1 MLISVSGARGIA
13 GESMTPAVARAFARA
28 FAEHLAK
35 DAEDRPL
42 RLCLGRDTRA
52 SSEALA
58 RAAAAGLGDAG
69 CLVRDL
75 GVVAT
80 PTVAVMIEKRHA
92 SGGLMITASHNPPQ
106 WNGIKCLS
114 GSGSAPEP
122 SEVEAIARRFGELR
136 AAGPP
141 PGTPDPPE
149 SDPLGNENHVAR
161 VLEQVDAEAI
171 RAEPP
176 AVVLDAANGA
186 GAVAG
191 RMLLETLGCPTTML
205 HEEAT
210 GRFARG
216 PEPIAE
222 HLEALRRRVPE
233 CAAAVGFAL
242 DPDADRVALV
252 DERGRYVG
260 EEYTLVLA
268 ARRRFELRGAGAVV
282 TNLSSSRMID
292 DLARRFGASVTR
304 TPVGE
309 AHVAAAMRRLGAV
322 IGGEGN
328 GGVIL
333 PEVCYVRDSLSAMG
347 LVLSLLAAART
358 PLGALVDELP
368 RYEIIKQKHD
378 LTQLGGRDGVEGL
391 LARVAAAF
399 ADERLETSDGVRVD
413 FEGGWVHL
421 RPSNTEPIVRLIAE
435 APTRAEAE
443 TLAGRI
449 AEAANL

>member
-1 MLISVSGARGIA
+1 MLIISVSGARGIA
-13 GESMTPAVARAFARA
+13 GQSMTPGIARAFARA
-28 FAEHLAK
+28 CAEGVPVPRHF
-35 DAEDRPL
+35 
-42 RLCLGRDTRA
+42 CLGRDTRA
-52 SSEALA
+52 SSPEIAS
-58 RAAAAGLGDAG
+58 AAAAGLSDAG
-69 CLVRDL
+69 CVVRDL

-80 PTVAVMIEKRHA
+80 PTVAVMIDHTRA

-106 WNGIKCLS
+106 WNGIKCLTER
-114 GSGSAPEP
+114 GTAPEP
-122 SEVEAIARRFGELR
+122 SEVEAIVRRFEELPR
-136 AAGPP
+136 TEDTSEPCQSE
-141 PGTPDPPE
+141 PG
-149 SDPLGNENHVAR
+149 GNETHVAR

-171 RAEPP
+171 RAAAP
-176 AVVLDAANGA
+176 AVVLDACNGA

-191 RMLLETLGCPTTML
+191 RLLLETLGCRLTML

-210 GRFARG
+210 GRFERG
-216 PEPIAE
+216 PEPTAE
-222 HLEALRRRVPE
+222 HLETLCKRVPE

-252 DERGRYVG
+252 DERGRCVG

-292 DLARRFGASVTR
+292 DLAQRFGANVTR

-347 LVLSLLAAART
+347 LVLSLLAAARA

-368 RYEIIKQKHD
+368 RYEMIKQKHD
-378 LTQLGGRDGVEGL
+378 LAQLGGREAVEGL
-391 LARVAAAF
+391 LTRVAAAF
-399 ADERLETSDGVRVD
+399 TDERLETSDGVRVD
-413 FEGGWVHL
+413 FEDGWVHL

-435 APTRAEAE
+435 APTRADAE
-443 TLAGRI
+443 TLAGRV
-449 AEAANL
+449 AEAASL